1 MFLAVSGTDDQI
13 ALAVSQFRDLGA
25 IAFSE
30 PGRIVVECRTPEVER
45 AVRDALML
53 VPAIR

>member
-30 PGRIVVECRTPEVER
+30 PGRIVVECRTPDVER
-45 AVRDALML
+45 AVRDALEL
-53 VPAIR
+53 VPKIQ